1 MSQRVDITFYD
12 SYSNSDEV
20 PNIKIT
26 ESNFSLIFAVY
37 DDYGEP
43 FIDETIYYPKVYI
56 SDEEIEDVIFERCD
70 LDKLGEKYKEFEGDA
85 EIDNYYCLSE
95 IDFTLKP
102 FINSLRVEIFP
113 CKNTTENNNHCET
126 KEVIE
131 ESLNNNIFVIYFQD
145 LMLTPLNYK
154 SPVKERFNSL
164 NTQIYNEMGQYLL
177 TEMQLVRIETS
188 TNII

>member
-56 SDEEIEDVIFERCD
+56 SDEENEDVIFERCD
-70 LDKLGEKYKEFEGDA
+70 LDKLGEKYKEFERDA
-85 EIDNYYCLSE
+85 DIDNYYCLSE

-113 CKNTTENNNHCET
+113 CKNTTENNSKYYSDDCH
-126 KEVIE
+126 
-131 ESLNNNIFVIYFQD
+131 LF
-145 LMLTPLNYK
+145 
-154 SPVKERFNSL
+154 
-164 NTQIYNEMGQYLL
+164 
-177 TEMQLVRIETS
+177 ETS
-188 TNII
+188 FDDNSGSLPEKSIPFKNSHNSIKY